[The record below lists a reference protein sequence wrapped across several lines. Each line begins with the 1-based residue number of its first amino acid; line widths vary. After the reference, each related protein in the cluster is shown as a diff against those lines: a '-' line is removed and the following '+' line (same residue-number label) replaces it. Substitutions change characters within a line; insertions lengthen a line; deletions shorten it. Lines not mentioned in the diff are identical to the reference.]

1 MSQEEGK
8 ILCHAMV
15 ISAARSVQEQLTES
29 VGTTVNFDFSG
40 IPDFESRREYT
51 IAFFRRALGQNY
63 VIREDAFP
71 GLLLVFPRASV
82 LLNPPP
88 DHSSDVPRDNASA

>member
-1 MSQEEGK
+1 MSQEEAK
-8 ILCHAMV
+8 ILCRAMA
-15 ISAARSVQEQLTES
+15 ISGARSVQQQLTES

-51 IAFFRRALGQNY
+51 IAFFRLALGQNY
-63 VIREDAFP
+63 VVREDAFP
-71 GLLLVFPRASV
+71 GLLLVFPRASI

-88 DHSSDVPRDNASA
+88 DHSPGVQRDNASA